1 MRLYLPSNEVIP
13 FGFEDIRQGRV
24 VLATL
29 HIRGQVIVQ
38 VDVLVNHCMVEVAAP
53 VGVEL
58 EEIKTFLPYLKG
70 SRPGLLDLI
79 C

>member
-1 MRLYLPSNEVIP
+1 MRLSLPSNEVVP
-13 FGFEDIRQGRV
+13 FCFENIRQGRV

-38 VDVLVNHCMVEVAAP
+38 VDVLVDHGLVEVAAP

-58 EEIKTFLPYLKG
+58 EELKTLLHYLEG
-70 SRPGLLDLI
+70 SRP
-79 C
+79 